1 MYELINKIMKAAEE
15 KKVDIGVA
23 YDMLTADEGYNDELN
38 KASKFLNKNQVA
50 IFKLRNK
57 GLEDE
62 IKAICEMS
70 DDKDKVRKYI
80 LKLYEDGVIER

>member
-1 MYELINKIMKAAEE
+1 MYKLINKIMDKATKE
-15 KKVDIGVA
+15 KVDIGVA
-23 YDMLTADEGYNDELN
+23 YDMLTADEGYNNDLK
-38 KASKFLNKNQVA
+38 KASDFLNKNQVA

-57 GLEDE
+57 DLEGE